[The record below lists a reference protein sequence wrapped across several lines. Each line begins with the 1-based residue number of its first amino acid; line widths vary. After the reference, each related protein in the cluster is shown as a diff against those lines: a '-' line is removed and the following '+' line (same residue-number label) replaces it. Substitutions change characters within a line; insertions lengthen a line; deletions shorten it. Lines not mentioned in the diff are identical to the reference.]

1 MQVITTHINAD
12 FDGLASMVAAQ
23 KIYPDAV
30 MVFSGSQ
37 EKNLRDFINETL
49 QDRYDFAKIK
59 QIDLKTITRLIVV
72 DTRNAKRIGAFAS
85 CLDNPDLSL
94 HLFDHH
100 PDSPEDMKGDLE
112 LVKEVGSTTTLFT
125 QLFQERQVPISA
137 AEATIFGL
145 GIYEDTGSL
154 THLTTRPA
162 DLQAAA
168 WLLEQGAQLE
178 IISQFITYDLTAH
191 QVELLHKLMETAQ
204 QLHHPGN
211 RSRGGHPDP
220 P

>member
-1 MQVITTHINAD
+1 
-12 FDGLASMVAAQ
+12 
-23 KIYPDAV
+23 
-30 MVFSGSQ
+30 
-37 EKNLRDFINETL
+37 
-49 QDRYDFAKIK
+49 
-59 QIDLKTITRLIVV
+59 
-72 DTRNAKRIGAFAS
+72 
-85 CLDNPDLSL
+85 
-94 HLFDHH
+94 
-100 PDSPEDMKGDLE
+100 MKGDLE

-137 AEATIFGL
+137 SEATIFGL

-191 QVELLHKLMETAQ
+191 QVELLHKLMETARSYTIQ
-204 QLHHPGN
+204 GIEVVVITLTLQDYFDDFALIVRRFMVMENLDAIFALVSMAGRTYLIG
-211 RSRGGHPDP
+211 RSRITEVNTGIVAKVFWWRRPCHSGLSHNP
-220 P
+220 